1 MEEMSQYRATV
12 CGALLAAEKPLT
24 IRDFQQVLD
33 VSAEAIER
41 EIAALD
47 EFLRDSA
54 LGIQIDHAAG
64 GYRLIISP
72 ELLPTLS
79 PLLAP
84 TALPQLS
91 NAALE
96 TLAIIAYRQPL
107 TRGEIELARG
117 ASSSS
122 TLDTLQERGL
132 ISIVGHRDVIGKPQ
146 LFGTT
151 DRFLL
156 EFGLNSVD
164 DLPNVEEDTT
174 NFLRG

>member
-1 MEEMSQYRATV
+1 MGEMSDYRATV
-12 CGALLAAEKPLT
+12 CAALLAADKPLSV
-24 IRDFQQVLD
+24 RDFGQILD

-47 EFLRDSA
+47 QFLRESN
-54 LGIQIDHAAG
+54 LGMQIDRAAG
-64 GYRLIISP
+64 GYRLIIQP
-72 ELLPTLS
+72 ALLPALA

-84 TALPQLS
+84 AALPQLS

-132 ISIVGHRDVIGKPQ
+132 IAVVGHRDVVGKPQ

-151 DRFLL
+151 ERFLL
-156 EFGLNSVD
+156 EFGLHSLA
-164 DLPNVEEDTT
+164 DLPSVEEETKH
-174 NFLRG
+174 FLRG

>member
-1 MEEMSQYRATV
+1 MSQHRATV
-12 CGALLAAEKPLT
+12 CAALLAAEKPLT
-24 IRDFQQVLD
+24 IRDFQHVLD

-47 EFLRDSA
+47 DFLRESQ
-54 LGIQIDHAAG
+54 LGIQIDRAAG
-64 GYRLIISP
+64 GYRLIIAP
-72 ELLPTLS
+72 TLLPALA

-96 TLAIIAYRQPL
+96 TLAIVAYRQPI

-122 TLDTLQERGL
+122 TIDTLQERGL
-132 ISIVGHRDVIGKPQ
+132 IRVVGHRDVIGKPQ

-151 DRFLL
+151 ERFLL
-156 EFGLNSVD
+156 EFGLHSLE
-164 DLPNVEEDTT
+164 DLPAVEEESTT
-174 NFLRG
+174 FLRG